1 MHCTYRAQPL
11 HSHYRPHP
19 PPGTT
24 RILDRSRVRGHSA
37 KRAIRPGL
45 LDSSLRSGHHH
56 GVAYAPAA
64 QAVRRVAGMALWS
77 GLRTKD
83 AEDHARYD
91 NSLYIGKF
99 QSVLRCTVKYCMPSE
114 SALPP
119 DSSQPKHFWQFAQPP
134 PDVSATC
141 NLSPK
146 NFDCRSVSHATRN
159 STGTYS
165 KLFQPYRTPHDKCVS
180 VRAFANCTCSKRT
193 PTNLTDSKRTP
204 TNLTDNRHHR
214 PACRDCCDVCSGADE
229 PSERNSAWWAFD
241 RRAFLWLQC
250 RYAQRV
256 LAGDAT
262 TMMPT
267 HAANETTLAAGPLS
281 VLFIDRTPGPSHK
294 RAFSNGTALID
305 LIRREPS
312 LAGRTIGSTTAA
324 AEAASAPPIVT
335 AVNFEDRSPEAQC
348 RLFAS
353 HSIIIAM
360 HGSALG
366 NLVCALP
373 GSVVVEVFPSQFH
386 MDLFALMAAAADVYS
401 LHVVDGQGETP
412 MSAGHPALPRKDA
425 VMSPRDV
432 KFFSPDHGSFT
443 TALRE
448 GARLARKVG
457 GLELIP
463 TLSSV
468 EPVDT
473 IY

>member
-1 MHCTYRAQPL
+1 M
-11 HSHYRPHP
+11 
-19 PPGTT
+19 
-24 RILDRSRVRGHSA
+24 
-37 KRAIRPGL
+37 
-45 LDSSLRSGHHH
+45 
-56 GVAYAPAA
+56 
-64 QAVRRVAGMALWS
+64 
-77 GLRTKD
+77 
-83 AEDHARYD
+83 
-91 NSLYIGKF
+91 
-99 QSVLRCTVKYCMPSE
+99 
-114 SALPP
+114 
-119 DSSQPKHFWQFAQPP
+119 
-134 PDVSATC
+134 
-141 NLSPK
+141 
-146 NFDCRSVSHATRN
+146 
-159 STGTYS
+159 
-165 KLFQPYRTPHDKCVS
+165 PHDKCVS

-193 PTNLTDSKRTP
+193 S
-204 TNLTDNRHHR
+204 TNLTDNRR
-214 PACRDCCDVCSGADE
+214 RDCCDVCSGADE

-241 RRAFLWLQC
+241 RRSFLWLQC

-267 HAANETTLAAGPLS
+267 HTANETTLAAGPLS

-294 RAFSNGTALID
+294 RAFSNSTALID

-312 LAGRTIGSTTAA
+312 LAGRTIGSTAA

-373 GSVVVEVFPSQFH
+373 GSVVVEVFPSHFH
-386 MDLFALMAAAADVYS
+386 MDLFALMATAADVYS
-401 LHVVDGQGETP
+401 LHVVDGQGDTP
-412 MSAGHPALPRKDA
+412 MSAGHPALPRWDA
-425 VMSPRDV
+425 VTSPRDV

-457 GLELIP
+457 GLELIL

-468 EPVDT
+468 EPVNT
-473 IY
+473 TYY